1 MKKIVMMLF
10 VIMAL
15 GARAEDNRLGL
26 GGYYKLSKYIGG
38 ENKLYPFVNVSY
50 DKFYLQGSEIGYSF
64 DLNEVEVTPFV
75 KKDSTEGFEKG
86 ELTGSNA
93 LLETRENPM
102 LAGVKVSKKIDNLDL
117 SLSGYRDFSSEG
129 NNIKLKAAYTL
140 KIFEFL
146 YFLPS
151 ASAVYSDKNYVNYYY
166 GMTAEESALTGGE
179 YKNLNGSIRGEFELG
194 AAMFFSQKAGVYF
207 SYNVEALN
215 GHNYNHSLIKHMA
228 NKSFTLMGMYRF

>member
-1 MKKIVMMLF
+1 MKKTVLMLF
-10 VIMAL
+10 VLVSFVI
-15 GARAEDNRLGL
+15 RPEDNRLGL

-38 ENKLYPFVNVSY
+38 DDKLYPFVNVTY
-50 DKFYLQGSEIGYSF
+50 NNAYLQGSEIGYNF
-64 DLNEVEVTPFV
+64 DLGNMEFTPFL
-75 KKDSTEGFEKG
+75 KKDTTEGFEKG

-102 LAGVKVSKKIDNLDL
+102 IVGAKISKKIDNLNL
-117 SLSGYRDFSSEG
+117 SLSGYRDFTSDG
-129 NNIKLKAAYTL
+129 NNLKLKASYTL

-151 ASAVYSDKNYVNYYY
+151 ASAIYSDKNYVNYYY
-166 GMTAEESALTGGE
+166 GMTAEESALTEGE
-179 YKNLNGSIRGEFELG
+179 YKDLNGSIRGEFELG
-194 AAMFFSQKAGVYF
+194 AAMFFSQKAGIYF

-215 GHNYNHSLIKHMA
+215 GHNYNHSLIKHMT